1 MLNSSKNAQNEYRYI
16 VVDEPKNGFG
26 GDSFQDVFETLEAA
40 NGEAMRT
47 WDHLTKGEQRGRHV
61 WVGISRRENLDDDAF
76 DEDTGEIICWS
87 MNNGYGFEVDDTMFD
102 SEEYE
107 RHDVYDYEEIQK
119 HMLPEAE
126 RLVPV
131 WEGQK
136 DSEFLERYNE
146 AHKLITGKDFGIF
159 CGGNS
164 VEDFEIYDEDDDD

>member
-16 VVDEPKNGFG
+16 VIDEPKNGFG
-26 GDSFQDVFETLEAA
+26 GDQFEEVYNSLDEANSA
-40 NGEAMRT
+40 AKSHWN
-47 WDHLTKGEQRGRHV
+47 HLTKGEQRKRHV
-61 WVGISRRENLDDDAF
+61 WAGISRRENLDDAAF
-76 DEDTGEIICWS
+76 DEDTGEVLYWS

-107 RHDVYDYEEIQK
+107 RHDVADYEEIQK

-136 DSEFLERYNE
+136 DSEYLELYAE
-146 AHKLITGKDFGIF
+146 KHKFVTGDEFGEF
-159 CGGNS
+159 CGHGMQKF
-164 VEDFEIYDEDDDD
+164 FELY

>member
-1 MLNSSKNAQNEYRYI
+1 MLNSSKNTQNEYRYI
-16 VVDEPKNGFG
+16 VADEPKNGFG

-47 WDHLTKGEQRGRHV
+47 WDHLTKGEQRKRHI
-61 WVGISRRENLDDDAF
+61 WVGISRRENLDDGAF
-76 DEDTGEIICWS
+76 DEDTGEVICWS
-87 MNNGYGFEVDDTMFD
+87 MDNGYGFDVDDTMFD

-119 HMLPEAE
+119 HMLPEAK

-131 WEGQK
+131 REGQK

-146 AHKLITGKDFGIF
+146 AHKLITGKDFGVF
-159 CGGNS
+159 YGGGSLEN
-164 VEDFEIYDEDDDD
+164 FELYNDEDDE